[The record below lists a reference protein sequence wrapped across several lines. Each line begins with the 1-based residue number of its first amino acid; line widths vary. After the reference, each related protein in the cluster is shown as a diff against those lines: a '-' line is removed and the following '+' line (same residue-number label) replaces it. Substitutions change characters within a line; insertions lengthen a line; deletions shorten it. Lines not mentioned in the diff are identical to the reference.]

1 MRMKYYT
8 KEWYHL
14 MQQMDYTCG
23 MKKVPD
29 KVYTDA
35 EIRAF
40 YDHDLQK
47 EIANDRRI
55 YNMPH
60 NYDGVFEL
68 LETEPFDPHNFL
80 IVDEKTG
87 AVHHP
92 ETREEALAYFKAEK
106 AASDASFAARPP
118 FDPAET
124 VACFKECYRGKKRY
138 AGNGYPAWF
147 RETADMRLLALD
159 RIPKSAY
166 NRLKKEERANK
177 RAFEK
182 INSEADAVLSA
193 QDIPEELQQ
202 SCRFHD
208 ANVLTLTKVET
219 DVEMILRDG
228 GFIGGDTPY
237 CRVIF
242 RNVSRLE
249 REKGL
254 VIRTKQEENGEYSS
268 NIIYLYDELYR
279 TDGGYE
285 VHMLLTG
292 RKELRYLTVAC
303 GEIHVENSISFP
315 PKG

>member
-1 MRMKYYT
+1 
-8 KEWYHL
+8 
-14 MQQMDYTCG
+14 MQQMHYTCG

-29 KVYTDA
+29 KAYTDA
-35 EIRAF
+35 EIREF
-40 YDHDLQK
+40 YDHDLKK
-47 EIANDRRI
+47 EIASDRRI

-80 IVDEKTG
+80 IVNEETG

-92 ETREEALAYFKAEK
+92 ETREEALAYFEAEK
-106 AASDASFAARPP
+106 AASDARFAARPP

-124 VACFKECYRGKKRY
+124 VACFEECYRGKKRY

-147 RETADMRLLALD
+147 RETVDMRLLALD
-159 RIPKSAY
+159 RIPESAY
-166 NRLKKEERANK
+166 KRLKKEERANK
-177 RAFEK
+177 RAFDK

-193 QDIPEELQQ
+193 QNIPEEIQNMF
-202 SCRFHD
+202 CFHD
-208 ANVLTLTKVET
+208 ANVLSLQKVHG

-228 GFIGGDTPY
+228 GFIGGETPY

-242 RNVSRLE
+242 KNVSRFE

-254 VIRTKQEENGEYSS
+254 IIRIKQEENGEYSS
-268 NIIYLYDELYR
+268 NMIYLYDELYR
-279 TDGGYE
+279 MDDGYE

-292 RKELRYLTVAC
+292 RRDLRYLTIECADI
-303 GEIHVENSISFP
+303 EVEFSINMED
-315 PKG
+315 K